1 MPEFS
6 QQKQPHPMRSDI
18 CNCNRKPTEP
28 SMFGYRHIGLL
39 NWNFHFCK
47 QTLTADINN
56 WPERYTVYVYIYV
69 YAKILKDN
77 AMLKHV
83 QKGSTSTSSVDRLI
97 LEMFSSK
104 VLLQHDLINRS
115 CSPFFL
121 PTPLFRVGWSWDVYG
136 ANPIRSSLG
145 EASLQEWHDTWDED
159 EWLILIVIELK
170 VNILNLYLNVN
181 LLTFHLFQEKRWRL
195 MRSICPPPFVHVL
208 VPLLGNQQWLC
219 YITLLPLLCNRSG
232 C

>member
-1 MPEFS
+1 M
-6 QQKQPHPMRSDI
+6 
-18 CNCNRKPTEP
+18 
-28 SMFGYRHIGLL
+28 
-39 NWNFHFCK
+39 
-47 QTLTADINN
+47 
-56 WPERYTVYVYIYV
+56 YIYV

-145 EASLQEWHDTWDED
+145 EASLQE
-159 EWLILIVIELK
+159 
-170 VNILNLYLNVN
+170 
-181 LLTFHLFQEKRWRL
+181 
-195 MRSICPPPFVHVL
+195 
-208 VPLLGNQQWLC
+208 
-219 YITLLPLLCNRSG
+219 
-232 C
+232 